1 MEVVQQLGLDQRMG
15 DLHHG
20 IAELQG
26 VHEQH
31 ERRHADPVL
40 APQSVPVISSDLD
53 LPGQRRVEG
62 AEAGRQHLGGG
73 RGGRDGQVSETQL
86 VPASQPLIQ
95 ALK

>member
-20 IAELQG
+20 VAELQG

-40 APQSVPVISSDLD
+40 ASQSVPVVSSDLD

-62 AEAGRQHLGGG
+62 AEAGRQHLGW
-73 RGGRDGQVSETQL
+73 GGRDGQVSETQL

>member
-1 MEVVQQLGLDQRMG
+1 MG

-20 IAELQG
+20 VAELQG

-40 APQSVPVISSDLD
+40 APQSVPVVSSDLD

-62 AEAGRQHLGGG
+62 AEAGRQYLGWGG
-73 RGGRDGQVSETQL
+73 QRQAGFRDTAGS
-86 VPASQPLIQ
+86 
-95 ALK
+95 